1 MRMRHG
7 RRVLPAVTALA
18 AAAVVAACTL
28 GVVGG
33 PAAGATTATN
43 GAPGVTAKTIT
54 VGAVST
60 LTGPIAGAFDG
71 FVPGMQAYFK
81 MVDAE
86 GGVDGRK
93 IVLPTTLS
101 KNTGGTASTFTSLA
115 KELVEQDHVFAMAV
129 STFVASAPGF
139 LGQTGTPTYGFNT
152 SGNWTGPP
160 NLFAYSGSVLFYTA
174 EGPQTAFLMKETH
187 SKKIG
192 ILAYNV
198 TGSKPA
204 CTAAGKK
211 LKELGITVAFENLS
225 ASIGS
230 TYSSTVQR
238 MKSDG
243 VDFVLSCMQ
252 DTDNVSLARSLDQ
265 YGVKAHQL
273 WLTGGGQKL
282 IDQYP
287 TLMTGI
293 FMSLTSVPFAAP
305 TKDYPGLKKYLTS
318 MRKYRAGRREH
329 TGGHPGL
336 GIRRPPGGRHPGGR
350 EGPDAE
356 AGGPADQQARRLHR
370 HNTDH
375 GDQVDKCPH
384 QVGRPVVHRVHP
396 GARQADG
403 PEVRQG
409 PPGLPLLRP
418 QERHPGQADS
428 GDAGHHMSRWVG
440 GPAAV
445 TAPWRW

>member
-7 RRVLPAVTALA
+7 RRVLPGVTALA

-252 DTDNVSLARSLDQ
+252 DTDNVSLARSLEQ

-318 MRKYRAGRREH
+318 MRKYAPADVNTQVAIRGWASGA
-329 TGGHPGL
+329 L
-336 GIRRPPGGRHPGGR
+336 LVAGIRAAGKDLTQKRVVQLTNKLGAYTATTLTTVTKWTSAHTRSV
-350 EGPDAE
+350 GPWCT
-356 AGGPADQQARRLHR
+356 GFI
-370 HNTDH
+370 
-375 GDQVDKCPH
+375 QVHDKQMVPKFGKGH
-384 QVGRPVVHRVHP
+384 QVFLCFGLKNDIPVKPTVGTP
-396 GARQADG
+396 G
-403 PEVRQG
+403 
-409 PPGLPLLRP
+409 
-418 QERHPGQADS
+418 
-428 GDAGHHMSRWVG
+428 
-440 GPAAV
+440 
-445 TAPWRW
+445 TT